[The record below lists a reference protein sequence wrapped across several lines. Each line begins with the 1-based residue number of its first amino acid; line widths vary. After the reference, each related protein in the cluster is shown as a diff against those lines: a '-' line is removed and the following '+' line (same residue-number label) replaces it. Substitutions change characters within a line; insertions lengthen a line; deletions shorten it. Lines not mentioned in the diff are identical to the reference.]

1 MLIVKRSTNSPPM
14 RSLSSVTPPARNIIP
29 GDGSV
34 LKLSSREQAES
45 QYSAPVIARAYQC
58 YLRLENTLSIQTF
71 VKDSSEC
78 APKISSSLFLYTS
91 HYIPTSY
98 RSSSLFIRPLES
110 SASGERITADHAP
123 TKRRKEAKGWPGPV
137 FANQMGLGWTKL
149 NAVRACTRCRVRH
162 VKCSL
167 IHTGGPCTHCRKR
180 KETCE
185 VLGWKLEPHEASK
198 TIYKYVLPPP
208 PRPLHTPQNSPPED
222 QNTHSLDPVELCERL
237 EQLSPRRLALLWP
250 WGPDDHEP
258 FYPIGPQFGED
269 YHEECWAYCPQ
280 RQLNELGFRT
290 SSASDS
296 ESLSPTY
303 SFEFECPSAPSL
315 SSQPRSNEGYDGQN
329 NPAQQ
334 LAERPWFTNHPS
346 PHALVDRPQHTF
358 SKIIQSPHRMSL
370 SFILNSNGARY

>member
-1 MLIVKRSTNSPPM
+1 MHQTLNQFSSNAIPIQRDPASTH
-14 RSLSSVTPPARNIIP
+14 LVP

-71 VKDSSEC
+71 VKDSSEYF
-78 APKISSSLFLYTS
+78 A
-91 HYIPTSY
+91 
-98 RSSSLFIRPLES
+98 
-110 SASGERITADHAP
+110 A

-269 YHEECWAYCPQ
+269 YHE
-280 RQLNELGFRT
+280 
-290 SSASDS
+290 DD
-296 ESLSPTY
+296 SLSPTY

>member
-1 MLIVKRSTNSPPM
+1 MEGI
-14 RSLSSVTPPARNIIP
+14 
-29 GDGSV
+29 G
-34 LKLSSREQAES
+34 
-45 QYSAPVIARAYQC
+45 RAYH
-58 YLRLENTLSIQTF
+58 S
-71 VKDSSEC
+71 
-78 APKISSSLFLYTS
+78 
-91 HYIPTSY
+91 
-98 RSSSLFIRPLES
+98 RSCPYF
-110 SASGERITADHAP
+110 AA

-208 PRPLHTPQNSPPED
+208 QRPLQTPQQSPPQD
-222 QNTHSLDPVELCERL
+222 HHNHTLDPVELSQRL

-280 RQLNELGFRT
+280 RQLNELGFRD
-290 SSASDS
+290 SSGNDS
-296 ESLSPTY
+296 FSHSY
-303 SFEFECPSAPSL
+303 SFEFECQSVPST
-315 SSQPRSNEGYDGQN
+315 SSQLQLNEEYDGQN
-329 NPAQQ
+329 SPGQQ
-334 LAERPWFTNHPS
+334 FVGNSWFTNPS
-346 PHALVDRPQHTF
+346 HHTPIDQPQHKF
-358 SKIIQSPHRMSL
+358 SSIIQNPHRMSL
-370 SFILNSNGARY
+370 SFILNSNESR

>member
-1 MLIVKRSTNSPPM
+1 MQMLIVKRSTNSPPM

-71 VKDSSEC
+71 VKDSSEYF
-78 APKISSSLFLYTS
+78 A
-91 HYIPTSY
+91 
-98 RSSSLFIRPLES
+98 
-110 SASGERITADHAP
+110 A

-237 EQLSPRRLALLWP
+237 EQLRYFQQTHSEKAGLALAM
-250 WGPDDHEP
+250 GAPDDHEP

-296 ESLSPTY
+296 DSLSPTY

>member
-1 MLIVKRSTNSPPM
+1 M
-14 RSLSSVTPPARNIIP
+14 
-29 GDGSV
+29 
-34 LKLSSREQAES
+34 
-45 QYSAPVIARAYQC
+45 PVRQ
-58 YLRLENTLSIQTF
+58 
-71 VKDSSEC
+71 
-78 APKISSSLFLYTS
+78 PLY
-91 HYIPTSY
+91 
-98 RSSSLFIRPLES
+98 F
-110 SASGERITADHAP
+110 TA

-280 RQLNELGFRT
+280 RQLNKLGFRT

-296 ESLSPTY
+296 DSLSPTS
-303 SFEFECPSAPSL
+303 SFELECPSVPSL
-315 SSQPRSNEGYDGQN
+315 SSQRRSNEGYADQN
-329 NPAQQ
+329 NLGQQ
-334 LAERPWFTNHPS
+334 LAERPWFTDHPS
-346 PHALVDRPQHTF
+346 PHAPIDQPQHSC
-358 SKIIQSPHRMSL
+358 SKMVPTPHRMSL
-370 SFILNSNGARY
+370 SFILNCNEARY

>member
-1 MLIVKRSTNSPPM
+1 MEGI
-14 RSLSSVTPPARNIIP
+14 
-29 GDGSV
+29 G
-34 LKLSSREQAES
+34 
-45 QYSAPVIARAYQC
+45 RAYH
-58 YLRLENTLSIQTF
+58 S
-71 VKDSSEC
+71 
-78 APKISSSLFLYTS
+78 
-91 HYIPTSY
+91 
-98 RSSSLFIRPLES
+98 RSCPYF
-110 SASGERITADHAP
+110 AA

-208 PRPLHTPQNSPPED
+208 QRPLQTPQQSPPQD
-222 QNTHSLDPVELCERL
+222 HHNHTLDPVELSQRL

-269 YHEECWAYCPQ
+269 C
-280 RQLNELGFRT
+280 
-290 SSASDS
+290 
-296 ESLSPTY
+296 
-303 SFEFECPSAPSL
+303 
-315 SSQPRSNEGYDGQN
+315 
-329 NPAQQ
+329 
-334 LAERPWFTNHPS
+334 
-346 PHALVDRPQHTF
+346 
-358 SKIIQSPHRMSL
+358 
-370 SFILNSNGARY
+370 

>member
-1 MLIVKRSTNSPPM
+1 M
-14 RSLSSVTPPARNIIP
+14 RSLSSVTPPARNISNIHPEPLP

-71 VKDSSEC
+71 VKDSSEYF
-78 APKISSSLFLYTS
+78 A
-91 HYIPTSY
+91 
-98 RSSSLFIRPLES
+98 
-110 SASGERITADHAP
+110 A

-296 ESLSPTY
+296 DSLSPTY

>member
-1 MLIVKRSTNSPPM
+1 MH
-14 RSLSSVTPPARNIIP
+14 
-29 GDGSV
+29 
-34 LKLSSREQAES
+34 
-45 QYSAPVIARAYQC
+45 
-58 YLRLENTLSIQTF
+58 LRLENTLSIQTF
-71 VKDSSEC
+71 VKDSSEQ
-78 APKISSSLFLYTS
+78 APKISFSLLLYIS
-91 HYIPTSY
+91 YIATSY
-98 RSSSLFIRPLES
+98 CSSFLVRPLPS
-110 SASGERITADHAP
+110 SASGEHITADHARSSTFVLGIEP
-123 TKRRKEAKGWPGPV
+123 DCYPRDSTSNSDFIAPSKNWTYRYFTATKRRKEAKGWPGPV

-280 RQLNELGFRT
+280 RQLNKLGFRT

-296 ESLSPTY
+296 DSLSPTS
-303 SFEFECPSAPSL
+303 SFELECPSVPSL
-315 SSQPRSNEGYDGQN
+315 SSQRRSNEGYADQN
-329 NPAQQ
+329 NLGQQ
-334 LAERPWFTNHPS
+334 LAERPWFTDHPS
-346 PHALVDRPQHTF
+346 PHAPIDQPQHSC
-358 SKIIQSPHRMSL
+358 SKMVPTPHRMSL
-370 SFILNSNGARY
+370 SFILNCNEARY

>member
-1 MLIVKRSTNSPPM
+1 MEGL
-14 RSLSSVTPPARNIIP
+14 
-29 GDGSV
+29 G
-34 LKLSSREQAES
+34 
-45 QYSAPVIARAYQC
+45 RAYH
-58 YLRLENTLSIQTF
+58 S
-71 VKDSSEC
+71 
-78 APKISSSLFLYTS
+78 
-91 HYIPTSY
+91 
-98 RSSSLFIRPLES
+98 RSCPYF
-110 SASGERITADHAP
+110 TA

-280 RQLNELGFRT
+280 RQLNKLGFRT

-296 ESLSPTY
+296 DSLSPTS
-303 SFEFECPSAPSL
+303 SFELECPSVPSL
-315 SSQPRSNEGYDGQN
+315 SSQRRSNEGYADQN
-329 NPAQQ
+329 NLGQQ
-334 LAERPWFTNHPS
+334 LAERPWFTDHPS
-346 PHALVDRPQHTF
+346 PHAPIDQPQHSC
-358 SKIIQSPHRMSL
+358 SKMVPTPHRMSL
-370 SFILNSNGARY
+370 SFILNCNEARY

>member
-1 MLIVKRSTNSPPM
+1 M
-14 RSLSSVTPPARNIIP
+14 RSLSSVTPPARNISNIHPEPLP

-71 VKDSSEC
+71 VKDSSEYF
-78 APKISSSLFLYTS
+78 A
-91 HYIPTSY
+91 
-98 RSSSLFIRPLES
+98 
-110 SASGERITADHAP
+110 A

-185 VLGWKLEPHEASK
+185 TFTYASEFAS
-198 TIYKYVLPPP
+198 
-208 PRPLHTPQNSPPED
+208 RGSE
-222 QNTHSLDPVELCERL
+222 HSLAGSGRVVREIGTAQSEKAG
-237 EQLSPRRLALLWP
+237 LALAM
-250 WGPDDHEP
+250 GPDDHEP

-296 ESLSPTY
+296 DSLSPTY